1 MDKLTPKKFLGQHFL
16 TDKQLAQKIVRTLS
30 ADETAAV
37 AEIGPGMGILTQYL
51 CEKYTNFRVVEIDND
66 AVSYL
71 KTHFPTLEIIHEDVL
86 KWNMQATLPKNSFL
100 IGNLPYNISSPIFFH
115 ILENME
121 YVQEGVFMIQKE
133 VAERICAKEGN
144 KEYGILSVLMGYFYE
159 LKYEFSVPPTVFSPP
174 PKVMSA
180 VFSMKR
186 KNIENPISFSILK
199 KVVKAGFSQRRKTLR
214 NAVKGLEFADFPE
227 KEKWFAMRAE
237 QLSVSDFVQLS
248 TYLV

>member
-30 ADETAAV
+30 ANEADAV

-51 CEKYTNFRVVEIDND
+51 CEKYANFRVIEIDND

-71 KTHFPTLEIIHEDVL
+71 KKHFPALPIIHEDVL
-86 KWNMQATLPKNSFL
+86 KWNMTETLPKDSFL
-100 IGNLPYNISSPIFFH
+100 IGNLPYNISSPIFFR

-121 YVQEGVFMIQKE
+121 YVKEGVFMIQKE

-186 KNIENPISFSILK
+186 KNIQNPISLEKLK
-199 KVVKAGFSQRRKTLR
+199 KVVKAGFGQRRKTLR
-214 NAVKGLEFADFPE
+214 NAVKGLEFADFAQ
-227 KEKWFAMRAE
+227 KETWFAMRAE
-237 QLSVSDFVQLS
+237 QLSVSDFVLLS
-248 TYLV
+248 SYLM